1 MDERDTQ
8 DDGNSGAIPSEPTA
22 DLAAWIEAHRVR
34 SVSCR
39 LEDLSGLPRARRAI
53 AALAY
58 GLLHA
63 DELRAAGGS
72 VPRAVLLA
80 GPVGCGKTTLARA
93 LAGLVAQHGVFLELA
108 ASELTP
114 ARVAALG
121 RFTGEQDAPT
131 VVFIDEVS
139 WLGVDRSS
147 RRHDPESRAA
157 LYALLSAVSGLR
169 DPARAPVVW
178 LGATS
183 EELDSLD
190 EALTRPGRFSHVI
203 TVSGPDRPTRLAYLE
218 RLLAARRA
226 VAPLD
231 LEPIVEMT
239 VGWSYAAL
247 EEVVDRAL
255 ASAMADGGRDA
266 AIDATHLREAVTAAG
281 RIAGG
286 GGSDEAPERTPAEKW
301 RTSAHECGH
310 GLVGA
315 VLLGVG
321 AVRALHIAPRAGGT
335 EGGHTIL
342 GEAALEGASRPLT
355 DAELRARM
363 AVLLAGGLAEALLAA
378 ASTGT
383 DDDNR
388 RVGQLAME
396 RLDAGFEPAWP
407 VSLPAWVEIGPAAA
421 DRRTTLVWR
430 AVDAARAQAE
440 AILEAHRAGLEQ
452 LARRLPTAG
461 ALAGTPLREALAE
474 ALAADNPVTS

>member
-1 MDERDTQ
+1 MDERDT
-8 DDGNSGAIPSEPTA
+8 DDDTSGAIPSEPTA
-22 DLAAWIEAHRVR
+22 ELTAWIEAHRVR

-58 GLLHA
+58 GLLHP

-93 LAGLVAQHGVFLELA
+93 LAGLVAEHGVFLETV

-114 ARVAALG
+114 ARVAALS
-121 RFTGEQDAPT
+121 RFTAEQDDPV
-131 VVFIDEVS
+131 VVFVDELS

-147 RRHDPESRAA
+147 RRHDPDSRAA
-157 LYALLSAVSGLR
+157 LYALLGAISGLR
-169 DPARAPVVW
+169 SPARAPVVW
-178 LGATS
+178 LAATS
-183 EELDSLD
+183 EAVDSLD

-218 RLLAARRA
+218 SLLSARRA

-247 EEVVDRAL
+247 EEVVDQAL
-255 ASAMADGGRDA
+255 ASALADGGRDA

-286 GGSDEAPERTPAEKW
+286 GGSDEAPERTPAESW

-321 AVRALHIAPRAGGT
+321 AVRALHIPPAQAGPRVATRPSRRRRSRVCPGHSPTPSCGRRWPCSSRAGSPRGCWPRRPPAPTTTTGGWASSPWSGSTRGSSRPGRSACRPGSRWVRRPRTGARPSCGAPSMRPARRPRPSSRRT
-335 EGGHTIL
+335 ERGSSCSP
-342 GEAALEGASRPLT
+342 GAS
-355 DAELRARM
+355 
-363 AVLLAGGLAEALLAA
+363 
-378 ASTGT
+378 
-383 DDDNR
+383 
-388 RVGQLAME
+388 
-396 RLDAGFEPAWP
+396 
-407 VSLPAWVEIGPAAA
+407 
-421 DRRTTLVWR
+421 
-430 AVDAARAQAE
+430 
-440 AILEAHRAGLEQ
+440 
-452 LARRLPTAG
+452 
-461 ALAGTPLREALAE
+461 
-474 ALAADNPVTS
+474 